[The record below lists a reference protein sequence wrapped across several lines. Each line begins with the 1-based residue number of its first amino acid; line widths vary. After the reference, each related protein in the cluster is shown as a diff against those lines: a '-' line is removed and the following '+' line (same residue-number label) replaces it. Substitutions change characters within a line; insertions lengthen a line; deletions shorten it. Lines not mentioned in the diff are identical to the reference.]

1 MTMTNDYDFFTDLS
15 QSFDALLMMA
25 SDTWDGSASSPL
37 ASSKRQQANKR
48 RPGTTTTKTTKICF
62 SNRVRVLEIPSA
74 KTLTKRERKALWY
87 PDPHEGQKSRLRL
100 ILCGM
105 DDLLKVNGDFDD
117 RHDECNHDEDD
128 IVQRQGFSGRARL
141 DERDDSGEVDY
152 FDELGYNNLIE
163 SRRFPVMAVLAEQGN
178 QRQSGN
184 YDVDFLSKIYQQ
196 CSRESVM
203 RAHDKARQD
212 ENVARQCSGTT
223 DEAIDAVLQYLNRT
237 NESRLNRIQMF
248 RPRQLVANMRES
260 KRSSRDPIHRDNL
273 STTSPRRA
281 N

>member
-1 MTMTNDYDFFTDLS
+1 
-15 QSFDALLMMA
+15 
-25 SDTWDGSASSPL
+25 
-37 ASSKRQQANKR
+37 
-48 RPGTTTTKTTKICF
+48 
-62 SNRVRVLEIPSA
+62 
-74 KTLTKRERKALWY
+74 
-87 PDPHEGQKSRLRL
+87 
-100 ILCGM
+100 M

-237 NESRLNRIQMF
+237 NGSRLNRIQMF